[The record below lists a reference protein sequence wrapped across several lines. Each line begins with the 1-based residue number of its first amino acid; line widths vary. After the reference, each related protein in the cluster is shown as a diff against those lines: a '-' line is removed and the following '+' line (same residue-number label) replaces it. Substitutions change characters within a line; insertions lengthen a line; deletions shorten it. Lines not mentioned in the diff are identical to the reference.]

1 MAANVIVLVFIFRSN
16 VALEK
21 ATEMKLNLKAV
32 TVKKIKFSYSRM
44 FFSLQNCGRTI
55 YLRKYIWREH
65 KKSPPELKEIEKKT
79 VGQLKEYTA
88 KLSNIF
94 SYSNRNSFW
103 TTWTKSKR
111 EDINTILSK
120 KIDKEERD
128 RDILRVTCIPVYQNT
143 HISYNNQALAYQVQW
158 PMWISL
164 HHWVLLKNLLFYLSN
179 IVKKSS
185 FNCSCNDS

>member
-94 SYSNRNSFW
+94 SYSNRNSF
-103 TTWTKSKR
+103 
-111 EDINTILSK
+111 
-120 KIDKEERD
+120 
-128 RDILRVTCIPVYQNT
+128 
-143 HISYNNQALAYQVQW
+143 
-158 PMWISL
+158 
-164 HHWVLLKNLLFYLSN
+164 
-179 IVKKSS
+179 
-185 FNCSCNDS
+185 